1 MRRNSLFV
9 PFTLLA
15 LAACALAAC
24 AHGPSQSALPSLTV
38 PSQGLASRGY
48 SCPTPAVRGV
58 SPDRRR
64 ICPGTLFIVQENRTV
79 DNLFGGPNP
88 FPGAD
93 TVSSGRTLTG
103 TQPLKKVF
111 LDSVVE
117 PDNAHPAWL
126 RACNAP
132 KGTGPPFSV
141 GGPSPCQMNGF
152 SANTDLKTGVL
163 LRYIYSYVDYADTK
177 EYWDIAQKYAL
188 GDHFFMGHNS
198 ESYTAH
204 QYIFSGQSNNVVD
217 TPVKTKLASLGCH
230 RPLDP
235 ACVLTPW
242 GCDSPAGTR
251 TYFLDPNT
259 GQESRKPVNI
269 APCFG
274 YSSLAGPQY
283 VFTAGQL
290 SFVYLFALLEHQR
303 PRRQYASEVW
313 RNLARQT

>member
-1 MRRNSLFV
+1 MRACGVRARTFPVCSSFV
-9 PFTLLA
+9 D
-15 LAACALAAC
+15 CAERRSCVERL
-24 AHGPSQSALPSLTV
+24 QLPYAGRTR
-38 PSQGLASRGY
+38 P
-48 SCPTPAVRGV
+48 

-64 ICPGTLFIVQENRTV
+64 ICPRIFFIVQENRTV

-111 LDSVVE
+111 LDSVVD

-274 YSSLAGPQY
+274 YSSLAGPR
-283 VFTAGQL
+283 VRHFRRPT
-290 SFVYLFALLEHQR
+290 FVCIPTR
-303 PRRQYASEVW
+303 S
-313 RNLARQT
+313 ARTSMRST